1 MLIDFHSHFIPG
13 TFPALPAG
21 LDEPAWPRMESDGTM
36 YTGDKKFRL
45 FDDIYWNVEKRVA
58 AMDAAGHDMQV
69 ISPLP
74 ETLSYWL
81 NPKAA
86 VLLTDA
92 MNETCAAM
100 VRQAPTRMR
109 GFGAVALQTPAE
121 ALRQIA
127 DIKRLGLSGIFVGS
141 HVNGT
146 SIASPQFHPVL
157 EAAEAAGLII
167 FVHGYRPGI
176 AQKVEGPP
184 LMEAILGVPQ
194 ENALALASFIA
205 TDILGKFPALKVVF
219 AHGGGTFGALL
230 DRMTLVWEKFPDMRK
245 TIKIPPLEYARRF
258 WVDSVVFGPIYLRYL
273 TERLGAGR
281 ILAGTD
287 GPTEI
292 GQTNLP
298 SFIAEACSN
307 AADRAD
313 IGGNNA
319 AALLGL
325 SAA

>member
-21 LDEPAWPRMESDGTM
+21 IDEPAWPRMDPDGTM
-36 YTGDKKFRL
+36 FTGEKKFRV
-45 FDDIYWNVEKRVA
+45 FDDVYWNVPKRLA
-58 AMDAAGHDMQV
+58 AMDAAGLDMQV
-69 ISPLP
+69 ISQLP

-100 VRQAPTRMR
+100 VAQSHGRMR
-109 GFGAVALQTPAE
+109 GFGAVALQSPVE
-121 ALRQIA
+121 ALRQVG
-127 DIKRLGLSGIFVGS
+127 DIKRLGLCGIFVAS

-146 SIASPQFHPVL
+146 SIASAQFHPVL
-157 EAAEAAGLII
+157 EAAEAAGLMIY
-167 FVHGYRPGI
+167 VHGYKPGI
-176 AQKVEGPP
+176 ANKVEGPP

-205 TDILGKFPALKVVF
+205 TDILGKFPALKLVF
-219 AHGGGTFGALL
+219 AHGGGTFGAML

-245 TIKIPPLEYARRF
+245 FIKIPPLEYARRF
-258 WVDSVVFGPIYLRYL
+258 WVDSVVFGPVYLRYL
-273 TERLGAGR
+273 VERLGADR

-292 GQTNLP
+292 GQTNLAG
-298 SFIAEACSN
+298 FIAEACSN
-307 AADRAD
+307 AADREK
-313 IGGNNA
+313 ISSGTA

-325 SAA
+325 SAP